1 MSDFDETNST
11 REYLIEQ
18 LILARQVN
26 EVLQENNRRLERLL
40 IKCIKDLQD
49 ASRLMD
55 EMSNATDQLV
65 ALVIKQ

>member
-1 MSDFDETNST
+1 MTDFDEANAT
-11 REYLIEQ
+11 REYLVEQ

-26 EVLQENNRRLERLL
+26 EVIQENNRRLERLL

-55 EMSNATDQLV
+55 ELSNATDHLV
-65 ALVIKQ
+65 AKVIKQ